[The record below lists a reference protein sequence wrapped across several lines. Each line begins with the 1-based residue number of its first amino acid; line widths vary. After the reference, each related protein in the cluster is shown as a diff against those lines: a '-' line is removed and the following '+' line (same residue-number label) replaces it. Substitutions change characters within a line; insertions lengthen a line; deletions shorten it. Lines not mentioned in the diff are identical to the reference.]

1 MHKYHS
7 DYTLIDIGGVFLL
20 RLNHAGSFQ
29 LRQNAIHKDV
39 RLLLAVLLAT
49 KNRLLNDVTSN
60 TLHFVTP
67 LVVRKQLCSICLQQ
81 RFTYSGSKQTF
92 NLLPCEYST
101 WVYHCTQNYIICGKV
116 TKTLGDNCDLI
127 WILHI
132 F

>member
-1 MHKYHS
+1 
-7 DYTLIDIGGVFLL
+7 
-20 RLNHAGSFQ
+20 
-29 LRQNAIHKDV
+29 
-39 RLLLAVLLAT
+39 
-49 KNRLLNDVTSN
+49 
-60 TLHFVTP
+60 
-67 LVVRKQLCSICLQQ
+67 LQQ

-101 WVYHCTQNYIICGKV
+101 WVYHCTHNYITCGKV